1 MSCQRWHRTWTR
13 EQQRCNL
20 KLMHFSHA
28 VKNSSCYSM
37 SGILYPTS
45 AFGILS
51 HGADWKTLI
60 TILPE
65 NQSCAGTPKW
75 NNPVKDNKSILF
87 TWGCIWILTLR
98 CTCAKEGGTNTHTAA
113 VYAPSFISPL
123 PHLRFQVIFRSTT
136 RQASSPQPNL
146 WTTKMWQAMSSGS
159 RQTPWRSSCPTCAC
173 LQEVRTLHPI
183 SGRKSGLKWC
193 FTLLQVLYL

>member
-13 EQQRCNL
+13 EQQRCHL
-20 KLMHFSHA
+20 KRAHFSHA
-28 VKNSSCYSM
+28 VKHSSSYSM
-37 SGILYPTS
+37 SGILYPTL

-51 HGADWKTLI
+51 HGTDWKTLI

-98 CTCAKEGGTNTHTAA
+98 FTCAKEGGSPKHTRGCC
-113 VYAPSFISPL
+113 L
-123 PHLRFQVIFRSTT
+123 RPHLSFLPFLIRASRSFSDQQQD
-136 RQASSPQPNL
+136 RRHLHS
-146 WTTKMWQAMSSGS
+146 
-159 RQTPWRSSCPTCAC
+159 QT
-173 LQEVRTLHPI
+173 
-183 SGRKSGLKWC
+183 SGLWKC
-193 FTLLQVLYL
+193 DKLRPPGPGGLHGGRHVQPARAFEK

>member
-20 KLMHFSHA
+20 KRTHFSHT

-37 SGILYPTS
+37 SGILYRTS

-113 VYAPSFISPL
+113 VYAPIFNFSPSSSVL
-123 PHLRFQVIFRSTT
+123 PGHFQINNKTGVIFTAKPLDYENVTSYVLRVQADSMEVVMSNLRVPSRSKET
-136 RQASSPQPNL
+136 SSN
-146 WTTKMWQAMSSGS
+146 
-159 RQTPWRSSCPTCAC
+159 
-173 LQEVRTLHPI
+173 
-183 SGRKSGLKWC
+183 
-193 FTLLQVLYL
+193 